1 MPLTLNV
8 DGDRWRTHLRRVA
21 EANPGIV
28 PVAKGNGYG
37 FGLGRLARKATWLG
51 VDTVAVGTYE
61 DAQEVLPRFGGDVL
75 VMSPWRAE
83 LSGRLPEG
91 SYDGRL
97 IHTLGRAGDVTALAA
112 HATAT
117 GTRPRVV
124 VEGLT
129 SMARHGLTR
138 HELSAAARSLGPLKL
153 VGFALHLPMAGGR
166 LPEAEQW
173 AAVLQT
179 SRLETSTMYVS
190 HLSDT
195 ELATLAGKRP
205 GLTIRPRIGTTL
217 WLGDRSALSV
227 RASVLDRHQVSRGE
241 RIGYRQRSMP
251 RDGTLLVVAGGTAHG
266 IGLEAPAAGTRL
278 RQRAVSLAR
287 GGLDAVGLALS
298 PFRIAGRQ
306 RWFAE
311 PPHMQ
316 ASMLFM
322 ADSGKAPDIGDEV
335 EVDVR
340 FTTTTFDRV
349 VIG

>member
-21 EANPGIV
+21 DAHPGIV

-37 FGLGRLARKATWLG
+37 FGLARLARKAAWLG

-61 DAQEVLPRFGGDVL
+61 DAQEVLPRFDGDVL

-83 LSGRLPEG
+83 LCELLPEG

-97 IHTLGRAGDVTALAA
+97 IHTLGRVSDVTALAA
-112 HATAT
+112 HAAAT
-117 GTRPRVV
+117 GIRPRMVI
-124 VEGLT
+124 EGLT

-138 HELSAAARSLGPLKL
+138 HELSAAGRALGPLKL
-153 VGFALHLPMAGGR
+153 VGFALHLPIAGGR
-166 LPEAEQW
+166 LPEAEEW
-173 AAVLQT
+173 AAVLQASQLQT
-179 SRLETSTMYVS
+179 KTMYVS

-205 GLTIRPRIGTTL
+205 GLTIRPRVGTAL

-227 RASVLDRHQVSRGE
+227 RASVLDRHQVSRRE
-241 RIGYRQRSMP
+241 RIGYRQRPMP
-251 RDGTLLVVAGGTAHG
+251 RAGTLLVVAGGTAHG
-266 IGLEAPAAGTRL
+266 IGLEAPVACTNL

-287 GGLDAVGLALS
+287 GGLHAAGLALS
-298 PFRIAGRQ
+298 PFRVAGRQ

-335 EVDVR
+335 DVDVR

-349 VIG
+349 VIS